1 MERLEKYQYLG
12 LMRSGTKADMLTCL
26 NATTGNATA
35 VKQAT
40 IVVHG
45 LTPHLAHMEPHV
57 LNIEIIDAVLDI
69 YFLFTL
75 MCVCVF
81 DTGVFFSF

>member
-12 LMRSGTKADMLTCL
+12 LMRSVTKADVFMCL
-26 NATTGNATA
+26 NALTGHATV

-45 LTPHLAHMEPHV
+45 VKLK
-57 LNIEIIDAVLDI
+57 
-69 YFLFTL
+69 FT
-75 MCVCVF
+75 
-81 DTGVFFSF
+81 